1 MSKTV
6 VQHVL
11 GRLHEL
17 GITDIFGVPGDFA
30 FPVNDAICKD
40 KKLRW
45 IGSCNELN
53 AAYSA
58 DGYARVK
65 GFGAVCTTYGVGELS
80 AISAIGGAYAENVP
94 VFHLVGMPSLGT
106 MESRGKVHH
115 SLGNGEFDFYFKMTD
130 PVVCARAIMT
140 PENCASETERLI
152 AAARFHRQPVY
163 MGFPADC
170 ADMPVLDKA
179 DPIPDPPSDPASL
192 MAAVNAIVALLGKAR
207 TAIIVPGIITTGL
220 GLKDQLTKLID
231 SSGLPFATVLPD
243 KTAVDET
250 HPNFIGVFGQFGKPH
265 GELEAYV
272 EAADCVLIVGAYK
285 TDFTVTTFERS
296 KTINIQPHSVNVGDD
311 VFRHVRMADVL
322 PALTRQLPK
331 RTDLKG
337 PKPVGLGQPE
347 GLNDDPIT
355 AQALFPRWESVLKPN
370 DILIQE
376 TGSTMFV
383 MSTARMP
390 KGSDF
395 KIQSLWGAIGWATP
409 AAFGAA
415 LAAPRRRTVLITGEG
430 SHQLTAQEIGQFAR
444 YGLKPIVFVL
454 NNDGY
459 LIERVLCEDPECYY
473 NDLAQ
478 WNYQQLP
485 AALGCKDWVTA
496 RVTTCGELD
505 AAIALAESSDQG
517 AYIEVVAGRYSAHPI
532 TKGLRELKYPN
543 SKIQWAP

>member
-1 MSKTV
+1 MAKTV
-6 VQHVL
+6 IEHVL
-11 GRLHEL
+11 GRLREL

-40 KKLRW
+40 KELRW

-115 SLGNGEFDFYFKMTD
+115 SLGNGEFDFYFKMSE

-140 PENCASETERLI
+140 PENCAGETERLI

-170 ADMPVLDKA
+170 ADMPVLDQA
-179 DPIPDPPSDPASL
+179 APIPDPPSDPESL
-192 MAAVNAIVALLGKAR
+192 KAAVNAIVARLGQAK
-207 TAIIVPGIITTGL
+207 TAIIVPGIITSGL

-250 HPNFIGVFGQFGKPH
+250 HPNFIGVFGQFGKPR
-265 GELEAYV
+265 GELEDYV
-272 EAADCVLIVGAYK
+272 EASDCILIIGAYK
-285 TDFTVTTFERS
+285 TDFTVIGFERS
-296 KTINIQPHSVNVGDD
+296 QVINIRPHSVSIDNT

-322 PALTRQLPK
+322 PELIRRLPK
-331 RTDLKG
+331 RAAHTG
-337 PKPVGLGQPE
+337 PKPTGLGAPE
-347 GLNDDPIT
+347 GRDSDPIT
-355 AQALFPRWESVLKPN
+355 AQALFPRWERFLKPN

-383 MSTARMP
+383 MSTAGMP
-390 KGSDF
+390 KGADF

-415 LAAPRRRTVLITGEG
+415 LAAPERRTVLITGEG

-444 YGLKPIVFVL
+444 FGLKPMVFVL
-454 NNDGY
+454 NNAGY

-485 AALGCKDWVTA
+485 AALGCNNWVTA

-505 AAIALAESSDQG
+505 AAIALAESSDRG
-517 AYIEVVAGRYSAHPI
+517 AYIEIVTGKYSAHPI
-532 TKGLRELKYPN
+532 TQGLRGLKYPN
-543 SKIQWAP
+543 SRIDWAP

>member
-1 MSKTV
+1 MAKTL

-11 GRLHEL
+11 KRLREL
-17 GITDIFGVPGDFA
+17 GISDIFGVPGDFA
-30 FPVNDAICKD
+30 FPINDAICKD

-106 MESRGKVHH
+106 MESHGKVHH
-115 SLGNGEFDFYFKMTD
+115 SLGNGEFDFYFKMTE

-179 DPIPDPPSDPASL
+179 DPIPDPASEPASL
-192 MAAVNAIVALLGKAR
+192 KAAVKAIVAMLGKAK

-220 GLKDQLTKLID
+220 GLKDQVIRLID

-285 TDFTVTTFERS
+285 TDFTVTAFERS
-296 KTINIQPHSVNVGDD
+296 KTINTKQSISSH
-311 VFRHVRMADVL
+311 
-322 PALTRQLPK
+322 TRS
-331 RTDLKG
+331 
-337 PKPVGLGQPE
+337 
-347 GLNDDPIT
+347 
-355 AQALFPRWESVLKPN
+355 AWETTS
-370 DILIQE
+370 
-376 TGSTMFV
+376 F
-383 MSTARMP
+383 
-390 KGSDF
+390 
-395 KIQSLWGAIGWATP
+395 AISAWPT
-409 AAFGAA
+409 FS
-415 LAAPRRRTVLITGEG
+415 RR
-430 SHQLTAQEIGQFAR
+430 
-444 YGLKPIVFVL
+444 
-454 NNDGY
+454 
-459 LIERVLCEDPECYY
+459 
-473 NDLAQ
+473 
-478 WNYQQLP
+478 
-485 AALGCKDWVTA
+485 
-496 RVTTCGELD
+496 
-505 AAIALAESSDQG
+505 
-517 AYIEVVAGRYSAHPI
+517 
-532 TKGLRELKYPN
+532 
-543 SKIQWAP
+543 